1 MTLANGTVP
10 ETIGD
15 GIWSESHTSI
25 MKPLVGALQVVAAN
39 HIFRRFLL
47 AETVHRLIVL
57 RGCLYGFVNVL
68 FLVIDSSNGIGVVNL
83 LFVLRLRITREI
95 HFFGFSNPLPI

>member
-1 MTLANGTVP
+1 
-10 ETIGD
+10 
-15 GIWSESHTSI
+15 
-25 MKPLVGALQVVAAN
+25 MKPLVGALRVVAAN
-39 HIFRRFLL
+39 HVFRRFLL

-57 RGCLYGFVNVL
+57 RGGLYGFVNVL

-83 LFVLRLRITREI
+83 FVLRLRITREI